1 MQCLHCSQQVCM
13 DCAQKH
19 VNLATEQIDVAQHV
33 LNDKI
38 SIIDRLSAA
47 AKERV
52 NADRDQIVRQADIE
66 KMQAFAKIDQ
76 MVEQQKKT
84 IRDKHGQL
92 TELPLDEIAPFI
104 ERMTTEMEYL
114 HESKQLFEIN
124 TVMPKIQVQD
134 QRNNISSMF
143 QMGYIPQRV

>member
-1 MQCLHCSQQVCM
+1 MQCLHCSKQVCM

-52 NADRDQIVRQADIE
+52 NADRDRIVKQADIQ
-66 KMQAFAKIDQ
+66 KMQAFTQIDQ
-76 MVEQQKKT
+76 IAEQQKKN
-84 IRDKHGQL
+84 IRDKHAQL
-92 TELPLDEIAPFI
+92 SELPLDEISPFI
-104 ERMTTEMEYL
+104 EHMTTEMEYL
-114 HESKQLFEIN
+114 HENSNQLFPIN
-124 TVMPKIQVQD
+124 TVMPKIQVQE
-134 QRNNISSMF
+134 QHNTRSNYSFN
-143 QMGYIPQRV
+143 